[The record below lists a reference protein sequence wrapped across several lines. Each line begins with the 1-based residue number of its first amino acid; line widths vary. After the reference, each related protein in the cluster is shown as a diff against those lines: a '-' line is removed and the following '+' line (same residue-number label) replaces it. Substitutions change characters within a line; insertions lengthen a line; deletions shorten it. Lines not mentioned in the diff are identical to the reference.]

1 MQLRVIKPG
10 RDSEAIT
17 IQRSVQISNDELKPG
32 NKLPTQRELANR
44 WKVSHPSAREAL
56 QTLKAQGSIERRQ
69 EGVTFPEKGKATP
82 RYAPDE

>member
-17 IQRSVQISNDELKPG
+17 IQSSVQISNVELKPG
-32 NKLPTQRELANR
+32 DTLPTQREFANR
-44 WKVSHPSAREAL
+44 WKVSHPSVREAL
-56 QTLKAQGSIERRQ
+56 QTLKAQCVIERRQ